1 MLLTI
6 VFAQFSLAQENAP
19 GTELQWL
26 VWLGRQLSG

>member
-1 MLLTI
+1 MLLMFFI
-6 VFAQFSLAQENAP
+6 LFSLARENAP